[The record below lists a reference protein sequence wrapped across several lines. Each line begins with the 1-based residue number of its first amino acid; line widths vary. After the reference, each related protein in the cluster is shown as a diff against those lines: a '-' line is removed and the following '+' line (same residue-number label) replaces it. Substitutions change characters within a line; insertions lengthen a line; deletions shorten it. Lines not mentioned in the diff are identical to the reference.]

1 MTMAQLCYGC
11 MQKNNGEQ
19 ICPFCGFDRSSE
31 QNAPFLPLGTVLQDG
46 NYVVGKKLS
55 NNAEGAKYIGYS
67 NTMNSTVIIS
77 EFMPAG
83 ICGRAKGKTKVVIR
97 GGYEEQYEKLN
108 EEYLNYYRNIA
119 RLRELTAIAP
129 IFDIFSENSVSYT
142 VQEHYESIP
151 FTEYINRR
159 SGSIDWNTARPLFMP
174 LIATLS
180 SLHAAEIG
188 HYAISPENLVVTSSG
203 KLRLTDFAIK
213 EIRQTGGFFEPEL
226 MDGCAAPEQ
235 YKDIGVLDETTDI
248 YGFTATLFYALT
260 GRLPENSNERKPDGK
275 LSIPTAVFKRLPPH
289 VVTALAGGL
298 QVQKLNRTATFE
310 EMRTQL
316 SSAPTVKAIQNEANR
331 SAAQNEAAQ
340 NYSKKK
346 EGVPGFVWAIL
357 SVLACL
363 LILLG
368 AGIYWISSNPDA
380 FNNWF
385 SNNKEES
392 EEVSEVSYDDPN
404 KIAVPNLVGEK
415 YETVLAKQNTDGNYI
430 VIKSVED
437 TFSERYEEGVII
449 SQSPESGAAAE
460 KGVSIVVTVSKGSQ
474 NRELPVISGQSVET
488 AVRALNAQGFIASGS
503 FVASDSVE
511 EGKVIG
517 YENYNAGDKAPYG
530 SKIIINI
537 SSGSEGNT
545 SG

>member
-1 MTMAQLCYGC
+1 

-31 QNAPFLPLGTVLQDG
+31 QNAPFLPLGTELQDG
-46 NYVVGKKLS
+46 NYIVGKKLS

-97 GGYEEQYEKLN
+97 GGYEEQYKKLN

-129 IFDIFSENSVSYT
+129 IFDIFSENGVSYT

-159 SGSIDWNTARPLFMP
+159 NGSIDWNTARPLFMP

-180 SLHAAEIG
+180 SLHASEIG

-235 YKDIGVLDETTDI
+235 YKDIGVLDESTDI

-289 VVTALAGGL
+289 VVTALSDGL
-298 QVQKLNRTATFE
+298 RVQKLDRTATFE
-310 EMRTQL
+310 DMRNQL
-316 SSAPTVKAIQNEANR
+316 SSAPTVKAIQNEVNR
-331 SAAQNEAAQ
+331 SAAQVEAAQ
-340 NYSKKK
+340 SYSKKK
-346 EGVPGFVWAIL
+346 DGVPGFVWGVL

-380 FNNWF
+380 FSGWF
-385 SNNKEES
+385 SNNTEES
-392 EEVSEVSYDDPN
+392 EEPSEVSTDDPN
-404 KIAVPNLVGEK
+404 KIALPNLVGEK
-415 YETVLAKQNTDGNYI
+415 YDNVIAKQNGDTNYV
-430 VIKSVED
+430 VIKSIEEI
-437 TFSERYEEGVII
+437 FSERYEEGII
-449 SQSPESGAAAE
+449 VSQSPEAGAVAD
-460 KGVSIVVTVSKGSQ
+460 KGVRIVVTVSKGSQ

-488 AVRALNAQGFIASGS
+488 AVRALNAQGFIASGT

-537 SSGSEGNT
+537 SSGSSQEASN
-545 SG
+545 

>member
-1 MTMAQLCYGC
+1 MTMAQLCFGC

-31 QNAPFLPLGTVLQDG
+31 QNAPFLPLGTELQDG
-46 NYVVGKKLS
+46 NYVVGKKIS

-83 ICGRAKGKTKVVIR
+83 ICGRAKGKTKAVIR
-97 GGYEEQYEKLN
+97 GGYEEQFKTFN

-129 IFDIFSENSVSYT
+129 IFDIFSENGVSYT

-213 EIRQTGGFFEPEL
+213 EVRQTGGFFEPEL

-235 YKDIGVLDETTDI
+235 YKDIGVLDEATDI

-310 EMRTQL
+310 EMRNQL

-340 NYSKKK
+340 NYSRKK

-368 AGIYWISSNPDA
+368 AGIYWISSNPET
-380 FNNWF
+380 FNSWF
-385 SNNKEES
+385 SPAQETS
-392 EEVSEVSYDDPN
+392 EEVSETPTDDPN
-404 KIAVPNLVGEK
+404 KIVIPDLVGEK
-415 YETVLAKQNTDGNYI
+415 YDNVIAKQGSDANYVI
-430 VIKSVED
+430 IKSVED
-437 TFSERYEEGVII
+437 IFSERYEEGII
-449 SQSPESGAAAE
+449 VAQSPEPGITAD
-460 KGVSIVVTVSKGSQ
+460 KTVRVVVTVSKGSQ
-474 NRELPVISGQSVET
+474 NRELPTISGQSVET
-488 AVRALNAQGFIASGS
+488 AVRALNAQGFIASGTFIS
-503 FVASDSVE
+503 SDTVE

-537 SSGSEGNT
+537 SSGSDSAGN
-545 SG
+545 